1 MSRIALVLLTIVVM
15 VAFATNSV
23 IGRAALKSD
32 ASLLID
38 PATYTTVRVVFGA
51 FVLALVQWFRRRS
64 GNTVAADAKADQRS
78 AWLPALALVLYA
90 VAFSFAYVGLDTA
103 SGTLIL
109 FAFVQITMFVI
120 AAAKGERPRSIEVVG
135 LLIASAGLVYLLF
148 PDLKDSRLALES
160 GMMMVSGI
168 GWGIYSVLGKGSNDP
183 IGDTARNFAR
193 SVPFVVVVSLLA
205 VSQLTLTGK
214 GFWLAAA
221 SGGLT
226 SGLGYVL
233 WYIVLPKLRSTQAAV
248 VQLSV
253 PIVAAIGGVLF
264 AGDEITQRA
273 ILAGVLI
280 LSGIG
285 LTVNWDRELGPASK

>member
-1 MSRIALVLLTIVVM
+1 MSKIALVLLTIVVM

-51 FVLALVQWFRRRS
+51 LVLALVQLFRRRS
-64 GNTVAADAKADQRS
+64 GNTVAANPKS
-78 AWLPALALVLYA
+78 SLGTAWLPALALVLYA

-109 FAFVQITMFVI
+109 FAFVQLTMFAI

-135 LLIASAGLVYLLF
+135 LLIASAGLVCLLF
-148 PDLKDSRLALES
+148 PDLKGSKLAVES
-160 GMMMVSGI
+160 GMMMLSGI
-168 GWGIYSVLGKGSNDP
+168 GWGAYSVLGKGSNDP

-193 SVPFVVVVSLLA
+193 SVPFVAVVSLLA
-205 VSQLTLTGK
+205 LSQFTMTSK

-273 ILAGVLI
+273 VLAGLLI
-280 LSGIG
+280 LSGIA
-285 LTVNWDRELGPASK
+285 LTVNWKPAAK